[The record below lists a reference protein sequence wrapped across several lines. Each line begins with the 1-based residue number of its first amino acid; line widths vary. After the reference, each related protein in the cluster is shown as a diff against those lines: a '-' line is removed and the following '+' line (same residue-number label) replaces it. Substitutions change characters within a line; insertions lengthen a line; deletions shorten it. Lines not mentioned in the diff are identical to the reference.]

1 MPKLPLKEQLILANN
16 RALQL
21 QEQLDCTNKN
31 YNELNTRYLKQLET
45 NGELLKMLIIIRDYL
60 DKAAPIHR
68 KILKIL
74 DKKLEKE

>member
-1 MPKLPLKEQLILANN
+1 MSKLSLKEQLILANN
-16 RALQL
+16 RSLQL

-31 YNELNTRYLKQLET
+31 YNELNARYLKQLET
-45 NGELLKMLIIIRDYL
+45 NGELLKMLIIVKDYL
-60 DKAAPIHR
+60 DKAAPIHH